1 MKVLK
6 FFLIGLFFSI
16 TGMMQAQV
24 SVNVNVGTPPPWGP
38 AGYAS
43 VNYYYLPDVEAF
55 YDVPSSMFIYNTGG
69 VWVHRAY
76 LPSRYRNYDLYN
88 GYKVVMTDY
97 RGGNP
102 NSYYKEFKTK
112 YGKGYRGPSQK
123 TIGERPGNGNSK
135 MNMPGKGNSYKKMN
149 PGNNKMHPGNNKMTP
164 GNSKSAGH
172 IKSGGHDMGGGKGNN
187 GGGKG
192 GKK

>member
-1 MKVLK
+1 MKALK
-6 FFLIGLFFSI
+6 LFLIGLFVSMAGI
-16 TGMMQAQV
+16 LQAQV

-38 AGYAS
+38 EGFPS

-55 YDVPSSMFIYNTGG
+55 YDVPSSMFIYNSGG

-76 LPSRYRNYDLYN
+76 LPTRYRSYDLYS

-97 RGGNP
+97 HGGNP

-112 YGKGYRGPSQK
+112 YGKGYHGPSQK

-135 MNMPGKGNSYKKMN
+135 MNMPGNGNSHKKMN
-149 PGNNKMHPGNNKMTP
+149 PGNNKMNPGNKMMKP
-164 GNSKSAGH
+164 ANNKSAGH
-172 IKSGGHDMGGGKGNN
+172 MQNGGKSHGNGN

-192 GKK
+192 KK